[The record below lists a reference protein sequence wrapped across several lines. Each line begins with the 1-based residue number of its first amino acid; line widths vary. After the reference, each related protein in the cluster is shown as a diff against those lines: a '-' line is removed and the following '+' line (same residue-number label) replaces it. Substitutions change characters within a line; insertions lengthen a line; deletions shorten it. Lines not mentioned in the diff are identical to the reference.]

1 MATKRPCLR
10 KSTRTQSK
18 AKETNG
24 EDPSKVDNDNKL
36 SDPIHKTQ
44 TRRITKLKKH
54 VTEKPEII
62 NIDEESEHGDGSFIS
77 QSIPSCEKD
86 TFLCSQD
93 TSAEVFWDCTS
104 PDMRKIIRSR
114 HRRDKHLKSNVVDIV
129 QTLSITSDVDTEDLE
144 DKSKNGLL
152 GLWMDS
158 DVPDISSKYTAT
170 NLTSFSPTNSF
181 PPQRAQKEKREATDT
196 LSSVLQEKLS
206 MRIKKE
212 RSPLGTKIRSSA
224 EKRKRNSLSGVTES
238 PSKISKVEEDE
249 HKACDLPEE
258 VEKLSET
265 SWSEDDFYEEDSF
278 IIRATQA
285 PGELA
290 NKCETKISS
299 NEEVNNKVCAKNPGK
314 YSNQKNTGSLPNK
327 SSYKNG
333 TNKNDFATTPQR
345 PSGSLKKTTH
355 TLTKTVSPPTS
366 DVKKKSKRNSLG
378 LNSSLSDDILCQIV
392 ETDCILDSQIENEKQ
407 DNSKDLKNLQK
418 NSFCKTAK
426 KTNFAENLRTSVNTK
441 SKCSDQVNK
450 YKDKSERKCVNKEY
464 TFVPKSKMVQPS
476 TTSQTFQGVSSISC
490 TTSRSENLSNTKELK
505 SVQKNSIKPTSSNLP
520 DESADLFQS
529 DEEDLLSEPQVLA
542 LLDAVES
549 QVPKANLS
557 FSSSQPNMTP
567 EKSSQTKTK
576 SPCKRRNI
584 SETSLAHT
592 PRKCTPKEI
601 ELKKSAAVAK
611 RLSSSQPTSSQT
623 LCSPEKVHNQSISP
637 QKCTP
642 EEIEEKRQAAI
653 AKKLSSSQEFNNSQ
667 TKHDSLSSLCLSP
680 NKEKVKE
687 VLSSKFSPRKCSP
700 EEIQRKKELALAKR
714 QKKGPGTVNAPVL
727 STVEQSESVG
737 QGIIYPETPVCG
749 GQKVNAGDEN
759 TKSDSNKSNSLQDV
773 IEKKRLEALKRRE
786 LKLKASQTC
795 KS

>member
-10 KSTRTQSK
+10 KSTRAQSK

-24 EDPSKVDNDNKL
+24 EGPRKVDNDKL
-36 SDPIHKTQ
+36 SEPIPKTQ

-62 NIDEESEHGDGSFIS
+62 NIDEDSEHGDGSFIS
-77 QSIPSCEKD
+77 QIIPSGEKD

-129 QTLSITSDVDTEDLE
+129 QTLSTTSDVDTEELE

-158 DVPDISSKYTAT
+158 DAPDISSKFTAT

-224 EKRKRNSLSGVTES
+224 EKRKRSSLSGVTES
-238 PSKISKVEEDE
+238 PSKISKVERNEG
-249 HKACDLPEE
+249 KACDLPEE

-290 NKCETKISS
+290 NKCETKTSS
-299 NEEVNNKVCAKNPGK
+299 NKEVNNKVCAHNPGK
-314 YSNQKNTGSLPNK
+314 YSDQKNTGSLPNK
-327 SSYKNG
+327 SSYKKG

-345 PSGSLKKTTH
+345 PSGSMKKPTH
-355 TLTKTVSPPTS
+355 TITKTVSAPTA

-392 ETDCILDSQIENEKQ
+392 ETDCILDSQIENVKQ
-407 DNSKDLKNLQK
+407 GDSEDLKNSHKKSL
-418 NSFCKTAK
+418 SDIAK
-426 KTNFAENLRTSVNTK
+426 KTEITENLRTSVNTK
-441 SKCSDQVNK
+441 SKCSDQVNECK
-450 YKDKSERKCVNKEY
+450 NKSARRCVNKEY
-464 TFVPKSKMVQPS
+464 TFVPKSKTVQPS
-476 TTSQTFQGVSSISC
+476 TTLKTFQGVQPISC
-490 TTSRSENLSNTKELK
+490 TTSRSENLSITEELK
-505 SVQKNSIKPTSSNLP
+505 NVQKSSVKPTSTTLP

-549 QVPKANLS
+549 QVPMANCS

-567 EKSSQTKTK
+567 DKSSQTETK

-584 SETSLAHT
+584 SETSQAHT
-592 PRKCTPKEI
+592 PRKCTAQEI
-601 ELKKSAAVAK
+601 ELKKSVALAK

-623 LCSPEKVHNQSISP
+623 LCSPEKSHNQSISP

-642 EEIEEKRQAAI
+642 EEIEQKRQAAI
-653 AKKLSSSQEFNNSQ
+653 AKKLSCSQEFNNSQ
-667 TKHDSLSSLCLSP
+667 TKHDDPSSLCLSP
-680 NKEKVKE
+680 NKERVKD
-687 VLSSKFSPRKCSP
+687 VSSSKYSPRKCSP
-700 EEIQRKKELALAKR
+700 EEIQRKKELAQAKR
-714 QKKGPGTVNAPVL
+714 QKKGPGTVNVPVL
-727 STVEQSESVG
+727 STFEQSERVG

-749 GQKVNAGDEN
+749 GQKVNAGDGN
-759 TKSDSNKSNSLQDV
+759 TQSDTNKSNSLQDV

-786 LKLKASQTC
+786 LKLKASQAY